1 MALGVN
7 LAKFE
12 FPSYF
17 NLFMQRKRCT
27 LVVDSLD
34 AERNIGSVFNKTL
47 LGPVQSRSEGNA
59 SKQYEEEG
67 ESRGLKMCV
76 RAHGRR
82 MGLCPSC
89 LVVLGVSPPFN

>member
-34 AERNIGSVFNKTL
+34 AERNIGSVFNRRCW
-47 LGPVQSRSEGNA
+47 GRCSSG
-59 SKQYEEEG
+59 
-67 ESRGLKMCV
+67 V
-76 RAHGRR
+76 RARR
-82 MGLCPSC
+82 ASSTRRK
-89 LVVLGVSPPFN
+89 VSQGG